1 MTYSAADF
9 VADQLKAAAPAAE
22 WNAAGHDRA
31 RELAQIFVR
40 AGVKDLGLLK
50 LVLVE
55 QSIKPTEWQAPVI
68 SKHYALTYA
77 DGPIFGFMGTPD
89 RKDTTQFLEGV
100 SVAWSAVGKGNVT
113 YSLVP
118 APNGF
123 AITPQWAS
131 SSDWGKFREVV
142 RVAGSFAVS
151 FALPLA
157 GVAVA
162 NTIGA
167 AIIGPTLAATYP
179 ALATVIGNVA
189 LSTAFNGGDIEK
201 AVKTALIASA
211 VGEVGAIVGSGA
223 AAVSGVD
230 LIGKVADSATKAL
243 ITGKDVDKAIV
254 TTLALN
260 GGDIVEIYQDNFS
273 PPAAEN
279 WGEIFS
285 ADAVPADVWGFGN
298 PSSVSV
304 WNFPAP
310 AFDMAPPDFGQ
321 PIAQDSGFTFPQ
333 WESNGAGFESASL
346 PAASAPPVRIE
357 PPQPPRLDNFAFTK
371 DTVNT
376 ISAAALA
383 ALQLVK
389 AYKNLDSPQVLTQAR
404 AQTPQGAVSALDTG
418 IIQTRGLDGKIVN
431 TRPPAGVA
439 QSTVTG
445 SIIVNNGDGT
455 YTLIGRDGSRRVIQY
470 GAESAGFD
478 LGSISPA
485 VWIAGAGLA
494 FTLLRG

>member
-9 VADQLKAAAPAAE
+9 VADQLRAAAPAAE
-22 WNAAGHDRA
+22 WGMSGHDRS
-31 RELAQIFVR
+31 RELAQILVR
-40 AGVKDLGLLK
+40 AGVFDLGLLR

-55 QSIKPTEWQAPVI
+55 ESIKPNEWQPPV
-68 SKHYALTYA
+68 KTQHYALTY
-77 DGPIFGFMGTPD
+77 DGGPIFGFLGTPD
-89 RKDTTQFLEGV
+89 RKDNEKFLQGI

-123 AITPQWAS
+123 AIIPQWAS
-131 SSDWGKFREVV
+131 SSDWGKFRAVV
-142 RVAGSFAVS
+142 KIAGIAAS
-151 FALPLA
+151 FALPMA

-167 AIIGPTLAATYP
+167 AIIGPSLAASYP
-179 ALATVIGNVA
+179 ALATIVGNTA
-189 LSTAFNGGDIEK
+189 LSAAFNGGDIKK
-201 AVKTALIASA
+201 AVTAAVLGSA
-211 VGEVGAIVGSGA
+211 VGQVGGFVGTQA
-223 AAVSGVD
+223 ASASGVE
-230 LIGKVADSATKAL
+230 LIGKVADSATRAL
-243 ITGKDVDKAIV
+243 ITGKDVEKAIL
-254 TTLALN
+254 TTIAVN
-260 GGDIVEIYQDNFS
+260 GGDILEIYQADQMA
-273 PPAAEN
+273 PAT
-279 WGEIFS
+279 WGEVFS
-285 ADAVPADVWGFGN
+285 ADSLPADVWGFGA
-298 PSSVSV
+298 PTSVSV

-310 AFDMAPPDFGQ
+310 AFDMAPPDFGMS
-321 PIAQDSGFTFPQ
+321 PAPA
-333 WESNGAGFESASL
+333 WE
-346 PAASAPPVRIE
+346 APPADVWGFPAPALDTAPAVQPRPAPVE
-357 PPQPPRLDNFAFTK
+357 APQAPRTDNFAFTK
-371 DTVNT
+371 DTVNA
-376 ISAAALA
+376 ISAAAMS

-389 AYKNLDSPQVLTQAR
+389 AYRNLDSPQVLTQAR

-418 IIQTRGLDGKIVN
+418 IVQTRTLDGKIVN
-431 TRPPAGVA
+431 TRPPVGVA

-470 GAESAGFD
+470 GNESSGFD

>member
-9 VADQLKAAAPAAE
+9 VADQLRAAAPAAE
-22 WNAAGHDRA
+22 WGMSGHDRA

-40 AGVKDLGLLK
+40 AGVFDLGLLK

-55 QSIKPTEWQAPVI
+55 QATKPVAWQEPVV

-77 DGPIFGFMGTPD
+77 DGPIFGFMGTPN
-89 RKDTTQFLEGV
+89 RKDTTQFLEGI

-113 YSLVP
+113 YSLIP
-118 APNGF
+118 APSGF
-123 AITPQWAS
+123 AIIPQWAS
-131 SSDWGKFREVV
+131 SSDWGEFREIV
-142 RVAGSFAVS
+142 RVSASFAIS
-151 FALPLA
+151 FALPMA

-167 AIIGPTLAATYP
+167 AIIGPSLAASYP
-179 ALATVIGNVA
+179 ALATIVGNTA
-189 LSTAFNGGDIEK
+189 LSAAFNGGDIKK
-201 AVKTALIASA
+201 AVAAAVLGSA
-211 VGEVGAIVGSGA
+211 VGQVGGFVGSQA
-223 AAVSGVD
+223 ASASGVE
-230 LIGKVADSATKAL
+230 LIGKVADSATRAL
-243 ITGKDVDKAIV
+243 ITGKDVEKAIL
-254 TTLALN
+254 TTIAVN
-260 GGDIVEIYQDNFS
+260 GGDILEIYEANQMA
-273 PPAAEN
+273 PAT
-279 WGEIFS
+279 WGEVFS
-285 ADAVPADVWGFGN
+285 ADSLPADVWGFGT
-298 PSSVSV
+298 PTSVNV

-310 AFDMAPPDFGQ
+310 AFDMAPPDFGVA
-321 PIAQDSGFTFPQ
+321 PVPAWSTPPANVWG
-333 WESNGAGFESASL
+333 L
-346 PAASAPPVRIE
+346 PAPALDTAPAVQPRPPPVE
-357 PPQPPRLDNFAFTK
+357 APQPPRTDNFAFTK
-371 DTVNT
+371 ETVNT

-389 AYKNLDSPQVLTQAR
+389 AYKNLDSPRVLTQAR

-418 IIQTRGLDGKIVN
+418 IVQTRTLDGKIVN
-431 TRPPAGVA
+431 TRPPAGFA

-455 YTLIGRDGSRRVIQY
+455 YTLIERDGSRRVIQY
-470 GAESAGFD
+470 GSESSGFD